1 MLLYRRGAVKGFR
14 KLPFDGS
21 SYNKRSLR
29 EVVTLQKTSRPLCPV
44 TVADNEVCRG
54 RGELIPWWSY

>member
-1 MLLYRRGAVKGFR
+1 MQGFR

-29 EVVTLQKTSRPLCPV
+29 EVVSLQKTSRPVCPV
-44 TVADNEVCRG
+44 TVADNEVWRCQG
-54 RGELIPWWSY
+54 ALPVVE